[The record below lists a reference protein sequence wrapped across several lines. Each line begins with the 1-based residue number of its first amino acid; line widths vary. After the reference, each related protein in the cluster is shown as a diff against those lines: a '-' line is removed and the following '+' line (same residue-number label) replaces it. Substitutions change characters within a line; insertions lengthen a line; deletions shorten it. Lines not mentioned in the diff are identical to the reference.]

1 MATVSGIPAWRI
13 PPREEPGGLPSM
25 VFQSRT
31 GLRDF
36 HFHSFDG
43 GCLFS
48 RVQDKPREYQK
59 ESVCCVGVAISRRES

>member
-13 PPREEPGGLPSM
+13 PPREEPGGLQSM

-43 GCLFS
+43 GCLFPPES
-48 RVQDKPREYQK
+48 RTSLGNTRKSQFAVL
-59 ESVCCVGVAISRRES
+59 G